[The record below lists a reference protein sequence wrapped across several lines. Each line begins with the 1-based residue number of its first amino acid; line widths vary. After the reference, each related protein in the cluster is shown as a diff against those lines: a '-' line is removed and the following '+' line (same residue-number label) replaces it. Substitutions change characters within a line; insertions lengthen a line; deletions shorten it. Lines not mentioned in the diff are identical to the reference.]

1 MTYKTKFIAEIGSN
15 HNKDLKRCYKLID
28 EVKKLGFYAVKF
40 QLFKINKLFS
50 KDAKKLFKNVKKI
63 KKRELPEKFIPKLYN
78 YCKKKKIKFGCTP
91 FDIESVKILQKYVDF
106 FKIASYEINW
116 KDILEV
122 CAKTNKPIILSTG
135 MATFKEVQKA
145 FNTLKKF
152 NNNISLLHCVSAYP
166 ANPKS
171 CNLQSIKFLKKKFK
185 CPVGWSDHTVNPLII
200 LNAIKYQN
208 AEIIELHFDLDG
220 FGWEEKEGNHHCW
233 LPQDL
238 QKLMIYINNEK
249 QIEGKLKKNFAK
261 EEIIERRFRADP
273 LDGLR
278 PIKIYREKS

>member
-1 MTYKTKFIAEIGSN
+1 MTFKTKFIAEIGSN

-200 LNAIKYQN
+200 LNAI
-208 AEIIELHFDLDG
+208 AVFILLSGLIRHFTPML
-220 FGWEEKEGNHHCW
+220 
-233 LPQDL
+233 
-238 QKLMIYINNEK
+238 IT
-249 QIEGKLKKNFAK
+249 
-261 EEIIERRFRADP
+261 
-273 LDGLR
+273 
-278 PIKIYREKS
+278 

>member
-1 MTYKTKFIAEIGSN
+1 M
-15 HNKDLKRCYKLID
+15 
-28 EVKKLGFYAVKF
+28 
-40 QLFKINKLFS
+40 
-50 KDAKKLFKNVKKI
+50 
-63 KKRELPEKFIPKLYN
+63 
-78 YCKKKKIKFGCTP
+78 
-91 FDIESVKILQKYVDF
+91 QKYVDF